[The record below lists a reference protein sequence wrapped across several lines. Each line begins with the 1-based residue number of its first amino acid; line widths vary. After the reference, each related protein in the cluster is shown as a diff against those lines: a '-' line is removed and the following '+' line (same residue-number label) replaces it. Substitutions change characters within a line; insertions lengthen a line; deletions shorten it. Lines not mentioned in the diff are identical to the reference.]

1 VAIPTGFEPVTH
13 GVEIRYSIQLS
24 YGTVGNIHTIA
35 NMKNQL
41 PGRARSQPF
50 SGAGRQSPG
59 QARHLPGF
67 WPIRMVPI
75 GLLCSYNGF
84 ICRLLKQA

>member
-1 VAIPTGFEPVTH
+1 LAIPTGFEPVTH

-50 SGAGRQSPG
+50 SRAGATKS
-59 QARHLPGF
+59 
-67 WPIRMVPI
+67 WI
-75 GLLCSYNGF
+75 GEAFSGIFADTDGTPRSALF
-84 ICRLLKQA
+84 VQWV